1 MPVYMNSGK
10 IVADRTGGESKVLQE
25 VLADLKSGEGEKNA
39 LILLL
44 DDNDDRSIY
53 IPPKKDNLIKPSR
66 TRLNYDS
73 KYEKRQIE
81 TVKININT
89 FRDDICHYRHCR

>member
-1 MPVYMNSGK
+1 MIHKACMPVYMNSGK
-10 IVADRTGGESKVLQE
+10 IVADGMGGESKVLQE

-53 IPPKKDNLIKPSR
+53 IPPKKDNLIKHP
-66 TRLNYDS
+66 
-73 KYEKRQIE
+73 E
-81 TVKININT
+81 
-89 FRDDICHYRHCR
+89 HA

>member
-1 MPVYMNSGK
+1 MDG
-10 IVADRTGGESKVLQE
+10 TGGESKVLQE

-89 FRDDICHYRHCR
+89 FRDDICHYRHCRWQYKILPAV